1 MDFDLATSVTA
12 SPETWLFGLVVVSIA
27 GMGLLAWIARPR
39 PAPQTAPAAQPSAP
53 EGADFESRAL
63 QLDREAAAILEL
75 VQSYIDAGQKYSV
88 SLAEADKSLPK
99 IATPEEMGVI
109 VKFLISENAKMQCEA
124 RDLRKSLEQSQS
136 QIDKLCSN
144 LAEAQETGLKD
155 PLTSLNNRRGF
166 DASLAREIA
175 EARRLGAALCLAM
188 VDLDNFK
195 KVNDDFGHPVGD
207 EILKLFAA
215 ALRDNVGDRDTVA
228 RYGGEEFAIILPGTE
243 LEDAK
248 GLTERVRRELAGR
261 ELVVNDSGRQIGKI
275 TASFGIAQLREGDD
289 AQTLVERADVKLY
302 EAKCSGRNR
311 VAADAIAA

>member
-1 MDFDLATSVTA
+1 MPAWGSWPG
-12 SPETWLFGLVVVSIA
+12 SPGQGL
-27 GMGLLAWIARPR
+27 PR
-39 PAPQTAPAAQPSAP
+39 DQPPQPSHPAP

-75 VQSYIDAGQKYSV
+75 VQTYIDAGQKYSV

-215 ALRDNVGDRDTVA
+215 ALRDNVGDRDDRCPLRRRGVRHHPA
-228 RYGGEEFAIILPGTE
+228 RNRA
-243 LEDAK
+243 
-248 GLTERVRRELAGR
+248 R
-261 ELVVNDSGRQIGKI
+261 GRQG
-275 TASFGIAQLREGDD
+275 FD
-289 AQTLVERADVKLY
+289 RAGQARARRQRARRQRQRPADRQDHGVF
-302 EAKCSGRNR
+302 RHR
-311 VAADAIAA
+311 PAARG